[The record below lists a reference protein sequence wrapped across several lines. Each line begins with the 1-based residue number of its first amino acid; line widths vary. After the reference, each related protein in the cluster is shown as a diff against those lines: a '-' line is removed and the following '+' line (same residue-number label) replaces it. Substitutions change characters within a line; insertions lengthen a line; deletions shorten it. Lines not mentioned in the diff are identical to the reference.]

1 MQTPVAA
8 QSEASVCGRSLVGI
22 ECSNPARDS
31 GCLSVVS
38 VACYQVEVSASD
50 WSIVQ
55 RSPTKCTCVRARVCV
70 GGWMGGCVC
79 RRMWSDATITLYTC
93 NKLAE
98 TS

>member
-1 MQTPVAA
+1 VVRFIHFLWQNSSIRPTYVNRAISDRMQTPVAA

-50 WSIVQ
+50 
-55 RSPTKCTCVRARVCV
+55 
-70 GGWMGGCVC
+70 
-79 RRMWSDATITLYTC
+79 
-93 NKLAE
+93 
-98 TS
+98 